1 MLAGLLRERAASLR
15 GGQAHPCLDYAML
28 VTSQTAIH
36 LALVRTLVARATMAE
51 PAHPA

>member
-1 MLAGLLRERAASLR
+1 MLAGLLRERAASLA
-15 GGQAHPCLDYAML
+15 GQARPCLDYAML